1 MRIITRP
8 YAFHDDAAYA
18 HFVFL
23 TEHPENIPPA
33 EARSGWVGRAQ
44 QRIAA
49 AGYIIKPSQN
59 WGRAKGGRSV
69 SDRKQSA
76 AQQNGKLGG
85 RPRKTQVNVDLNTH
99 SVGLLTAPQEQSA

>member
-18 HFVFL
+18 QFIYL
-23 TEHPENIPPA
+23 IEHHQAMTTWQERRWA
-33 EARSGWVGRAQ
+33 GRAQ

-49 AGYIIKPSQN
+49 AGYIIKPPQN
-59 WGRAKGGRSV
+59 WGRAKGGRSI
-69 SDRKQSA
+69 SERKQSA